1 MEPAEHPP
9 KTGPLHGLSELAALM
24 GAGLNALTTFWPRR
38 RKRDDIHAPG
48 ASVEVPGD
56 PGPVLETL
64 EKLGDK
70 AAPVSPYPVND

>member
-1 MEPAEHPP
+1 MNPDQQSA
-9 KTGPLHGLSELAALM
+9 KTAPLRGLSELAALM
-24 GAGLNALTTFWPRR
+24 GAGLRALTRFWPRR
-38 RKRDDIHAPG
+38 RPRDEFHAPA

-64 EKLGDK
+64 EKLGEK